1 MKSQALV
8 MPQDYLS
15 ELQKDKN
22 EELLKLNEK
31 FFIL

>member
-8 MPQDYLS
+8 MSQDYLS